1 MPISEPN
8 MITYL
13 RNIVIISLALTSVTA
28 ATIIQVPQDQPT
40 IQAGIDAAS
49 EEDTVLTEENSQ
61 EPSYW
66 DKIKKKFEDLESE
79 NKELREI
86 AKEWIKED
94 IEKIGDWEY
103 KVVNLEYESIDE
115 LENKL
120 NELGNERWEC
130 FWVEKKE
137 EVVVFILKRPKTSYL
152 QKIPKGD
159 LLKMLK
165 KSQEELRPTDQL
177 TRMCVSRVFPRLEG
191 VSCCTRLCGL

>member
-159 LLKMLK
+159 LLKMLNK
-165 KSQEELRPTDQL
+165 GQEE
-177 TRMCVSRVFPRLEG
+177 
-191 VSCCTRLCGL
+191 

>member
-1 MPISEPN
+1 M
-8 MITYL
+8 
-13 RNIVIISLALTSVTA
+13 
-28 ATIIQVPQDQPT
+28 
-40 IQAGIDAAS
+40 
-49 EEDTVLTEENSQ
+49 TEENSQ

-159 LLKMLK
+159 LL
-165 KSQEELRPTDQL
+165 
-177 TRMCVSRVFPRLEG
+177 
-191 VSCCTRLCGL
+191 

>member
-1 MPISEPN
+1 MRLAERILFPN
-8 MITYL
+8 
-13 RNIVIISLALTSVTA
+13 SLLTLFIFTSLST
-28 ATIIQVPQDQPT
+28 ATIIQVPQDKPT
-40 IQAGIDAAS
+40 IQAGIEVIIDG
-49 EEDTVLTEENSQ
+49 DNVLTEENNQ

-66 DKIKKKFEDLESE
+66 DKIKKMFEDSESE
-79 NKELREI
+79 DKELSDK

-103 KVVNLEYESIDE
+103 KVVNLDYESFNE

-137 EVVVFILKRPKTSYL
+137 EIVVFILKRPKTSYL

-159 LLKMLK
+159 LLKMLNQG
-165 KSQEELRPTDQL
+165 QEE
-177 TRMCVSRVFPRLEG
+177 
-191 VSCCTRLCGL
+191 